1 MFNPNEHMMKLKGKD
16 YLQVM
21 WRLVWFREDHPDW
34 SINPSA
40 LEYDADHAIFKAEI
54 CDENGVLK
62 CSAHGSESKRD
73 FGDYLEKAETKAVGR
88 ALAMLGYGTQ
98 FTATELDEGE
108 RIVDSPV
115 DREPRGSAEAA
126 QEAGRKKLEEL
137 NRKAEEA
144 AKNSPS
150 ARQAATPEQIA
161 LIKDIASDEDYL
173 KIMQKYGPDMEKLTA
188 NTAAKVIAE
197 LEKRNN
203 SKIRRT
209 NNSYEGGDIANM
221 HRDMMADIDYYDE
234 MH

>member
-115 DREPRGSAEAA
+115 DREQRGSAEAA
-126 QEAGRKKLEEL
+126 QEAGRKKLERL
-137 NRKAEEA
+137 NAEA
-144 AKNSPS
+144 AK
-150 ARQAATPEQIA
+150 AAEKGAQAAKGAFPCERCGNPIKSIKFGDGNILKVSDIIETSKKDLNGVYCYKCYNA
-161 LIKDIASDEDYL
+161 LMEAKD
-173 KIMQKYGPDMEKLTA
+173 
-188 NTAAKVIAE
+188 
-197 LEKRNN
+197 
-203 SKIRRT
+203 
-209 NNSYEGGDIANM
+209 GGGN
-221 HRDMMADIDYYDE
+221 
-234 MH
+234 